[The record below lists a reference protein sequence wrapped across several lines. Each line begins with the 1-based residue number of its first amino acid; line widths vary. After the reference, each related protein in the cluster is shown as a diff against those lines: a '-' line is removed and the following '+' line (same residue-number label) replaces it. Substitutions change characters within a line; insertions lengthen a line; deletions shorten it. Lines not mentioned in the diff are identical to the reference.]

1 MRQAPISRRTIAARL
16 GAGALSLAIL
26 GVGSSRAD
34 APGAEAKTFVFLIF
48 SDPAAGQAQAYDRW
62 NTDEHLAKMA
72 QALGFVTAQR
82 FVYSDV
88 QIRNP
93 VLKVPRHLTLYTV
106 RTDDPA
112 QTLAQIKR
120 RTLTARDQSPSPVAD
135 LVIVAYRDFRPE
147 MTGTAEPVGAG
158 APETDALL
166 VFQDAAAGQDDAF
179 NAWYDKVHA
188 PELLAIP
195 GFVGARRAI
204 FSAADQTK
212 PIYWP
217 RYLVTFRVVTHDL
230 GKVFQSALAGGPP
243 SPALDRT
250 TSFGYTY
257 RALGPE
263 ISGRHTP

>member
-1 MRQAPISRRTIAARL
+1 MKQAPVSRRSIAARL
-16 GAGALSLAIL
+16 GVGVLSLAIL

-34 APGAEAKTFVFLIF
+34 SPGAEAKTFIFLVF
-48 SDPAAGQAQAYDRW
+48 SDPAAGQAEAYDGW
-62 NTDEHLAKMA
+62 NTDENLAKTP
-72 QALGFVTAQR
+72 GFVSARR

-93 VLKVPRHLTLYTV
+93 VIKVPRHLTLYTV
-106 RTDDPA
+106 KTDDPA

-120 RTLTARDQSPSPVAD
+120 RTLAGRDQSPSPVGD
-135 LVIVAYRDFRPE
+135 VVIVAYKIFRPE
-147 MTGTAEPVGAG
+147 MTGLAEPAGAG

-166 VFQDAAAGQDDAF
+166 VFQDAVSGQDDAF

-195 GFVGARRAI
+195 GFVGAQRAI
-204 FSAADQTK
+204 YSGVDQAK

-230 GKVFQSALAGGPP
+230 GKVFQAALAGGPP

-263 ISGRHTP
+263 ISGR

>member
-1 MRQAPISRRTIAARL
+1 MKQAPVSRRSIAARL
-16 GAGALSLAIL
+16 GVGVLSLAIL

-34 APGAEAKTFVFLIF
+34 SPGAEAKTFIFLVF
-48 SDPAAGQAQAYDRW
+48 SDPAAGQAEAYDRW
-62 NTDEHLAKMA
+62 NTDENLAKTP
-72 QALGFVTAQR
+72 GFVSARR
-82 FVYSDV
+82 FDYSDV

-93 VLKVPRHLTLYTV
+93 VIKVPRHLTLYTV
-106 RTDDPA
+106 KTDDPA

-120 RTLTARDQSPSPVAD
+120 RTLAGRDQSPSPVGD
-135 LVIVAYRDFRPE
+135 VVIVAYKIFRPE
-147 MTGTAEPVGAG
+147 MTCLAEPAGAG

-166 VFQDAAAGQDDAF
+166 VFQDAVSGQDDAF

-195 GFVGARRAI
+195 GFVGAQRAI
-204 FSAADQTK
+204 YSGFDQAK

-230 GKVFQSALAGGPP
+230 GKVFQAALAGGPP

-263 ISGRHTP
+263 ISGR